1 MSRLYKVWS
10 GIIQRCYNPKAKNYH
25 NYGGRGITM
34 FDEWRN
40 SFSAFEKFCLTNG
53 WKQGL
58 QIDRIDNENG
68 YFPNNIQFVTCAE
81 NLRNKRSNHLIT
93 YNGETHCL
101 TDWSNIL
108 GIVDS
113 TLQRRLT
120 SGWSVEDAFTRP
132 IQQHKKRADD
142 FCSYGERKDNERKAE

>member
-25 NYGGRGITM
+25 NYGGRGIKM
-34 FDEWRN
+34 FEPWRR
-40 SFSAFEKFCLTNG
+40 SFTSFESYCLAKG

-58 QIDRIDNENG
+58 QVDRIDNDDG
-68 YFPNNIQFVTCAE
+68 YFPGNIRFVTCAE
-81 NLRNKRSNHLIT
+81 NLRNKRSNNLIT
-93 YNGETHCL
+93 YKGETHCL

-108 GIVDS
+108 GIADS

-120 SGWSVEDAFTRP
+120 SGWSIEDAFTRP
-132 IQQHKKRADD
+132 IQQHRKRKADD
-142 FCSYGERKDNERKAE
+142 FCSYGERREGE